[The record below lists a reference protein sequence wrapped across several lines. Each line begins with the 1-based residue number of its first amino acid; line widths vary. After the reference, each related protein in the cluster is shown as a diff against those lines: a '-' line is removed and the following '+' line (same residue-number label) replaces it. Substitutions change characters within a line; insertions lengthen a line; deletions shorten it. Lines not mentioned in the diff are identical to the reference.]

1 MAASASP
8 SAVWASPCAA
18 CRTKLAAWPSDPGRG
33 LGPACAA
40 GGLAAASAGGNL
52 GGASAPH
59 GCGALAFEGGGGV

>member
-1 MAASASP
+1 MAASALP

-18 CRTKLAAWPSDPGRG
+18 CRTKLAALPSDPGQG
-33 LGPACAA
+33 LGPACVVAD
-40 GGLAAASAGGNL
+40 LAAAWAGGNL